1 MMATV
6 IISAILSL
14 ALAMRALRSHGLSFE
29 AKAVMVVAWGL
40 IIVGVAFVA
49 QRMGLNL
56 H

>member
-14 ALAMRALRSHGLSFE
+14 ALAIRALHSHGISFE
-29 AKAVMVVAWGL
+29 AKAVMIVAWGL
-40 IIVGVAFVA
+40 IIVGVAFAA
-49 QRMGLNL
+49 QRMGLIP